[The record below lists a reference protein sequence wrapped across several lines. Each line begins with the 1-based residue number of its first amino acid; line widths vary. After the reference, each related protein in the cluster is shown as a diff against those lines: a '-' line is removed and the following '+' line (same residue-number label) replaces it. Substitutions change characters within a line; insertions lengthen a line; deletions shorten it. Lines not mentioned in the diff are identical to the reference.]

1 MPKSIQ
7 QFCINSAS
15 IFPIAPFGVHSRAL
29 QGVFLLALFL
39 IIIKCSR
46 YNVHVTS
53 EQSMLL
59 QKMGQLEDPWSSLP
73 EGALNDR
80 RFQIM
85 AALGGSQLQP
95 KANFS
100 LIKLKRNRAPSHFSS
115 VSLVSLVLTFYL
127 VKIKMILF
135 LPLFS
140 LSQLNFLMHIS
151 ELPACLHKY

>member
-7 QFCINSAS
+7 QFCINLAS

-46 YNVHVTS
+46 NNVHVTS

-73 EGALNDR
+73 QGALNDR
-80 RFQIM
+80 RDFLLISNNGSFGWQPTATQGKFQFNQT
-85 AALGGSQLQP
+85 AKEQGSITFFFCQSCVIS
-95 KANFS
+95 FD
-100 LIKLKRNRAPSHFSS
+100 
-115 VSLVSLVLTFYL
+115 VLSTE
-127 VKIKMILF
+127 
-135 LPLFS
+135 
-140 LSQLNFLMHIS
+140 N
-151 ELPACLHKY
+151 